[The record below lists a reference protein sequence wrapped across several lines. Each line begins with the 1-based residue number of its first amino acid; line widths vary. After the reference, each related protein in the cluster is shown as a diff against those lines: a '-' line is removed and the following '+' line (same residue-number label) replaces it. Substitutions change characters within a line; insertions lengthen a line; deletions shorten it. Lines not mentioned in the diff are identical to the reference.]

1 MNLPA
6 YGFRQIHITNFLTE
20 QSDLFQKQYQEH
32 DSIKYLPA
40 KKVNSY
46 AHWFIR
52 KYDVRIRGNTVQ
64 WICVNAMKPAKNTI
78 KSNSQCIHKVK
89 VTYDGKYK

>member
-1 MNLPA
+1 M
-6 YGFRQIHITNFLTE
+6 
-20 QSDLFQKQYQEH
+20 
-32 DSIKYLPA
+32 PA

-89 VTYDGKYK
+89 VTYDGKYKWHKKWRFNVGVEGINTKIRLIILFASKDMQALYNK

>member
-1 MNLPA
+1 M
-6 YGFRQIHITNFLTE
+6 LTG
-20 QSDLFQKQYQEH
+20 
-32 DSIKYLPA
+32 
-40 KKVNSY
+40 
-46 AHWFIR
+46 
-52 KYDVRIRGNTVQ
+52 KYDVRIRGDTVQ